1 MEIVKLIF
9 FWTYLYVLLQDPR
22 ENFECGGANS
32 IMIALDNDTY
42 LSRKTSVAKAHF

>member
-1 MEIVKLIF
+1 M
-9 FWTYLYVLLQDPR
+9 QDPR